1 MTKVNSTDGYYPRV
15 KGKKRQMAELL
26 VNPDCNLTVTEMCEQ
41 VGISRTTFYNWQKDS
56 EFNGYV
62 NFLIDSFTDS
72 ELATAWK
79 ALVSK
84 MKSGSLEALRMF
96 FELKGVYKQG
106 TPVGGSAVV
115 IVNDIKSD

>member
-1 MTKVNSTDGYYPRV
+1 MTKMNNTDGYYPKL
-15 KGKKRQMAELL
+15 KGKKRQMAEML
-26 VNPDCNLTVTEMCEQ
+26 VDPDCKLTVTQMCKE
-41 VGISRTTFYNWQKDS
+41 VGISRTTFYNWQHDVS
-56 EFNGYV
+56 FNAYV

-79 ALVSK
+79 ELVAK
-84 MKSGSLEALRMF
+84 MKSGSLEAIRMF
-96 FELKGVYKQG
+96 FELKGVYKSQ